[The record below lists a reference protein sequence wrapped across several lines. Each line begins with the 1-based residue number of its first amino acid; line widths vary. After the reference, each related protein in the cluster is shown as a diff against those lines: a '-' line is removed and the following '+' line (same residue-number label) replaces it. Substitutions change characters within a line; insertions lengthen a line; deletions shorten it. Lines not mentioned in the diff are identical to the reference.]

1 MIAPQVVSIV
11 TSSLVAK
18 GKSDSHPIAC
28 EWNDFSLECEK
39 YNLWGKVITEII
51 KIRHFDSYMT
61 DPLLLSTDL
70 KDYTPV

>member
-18 GKSDSHPIAC
+18 GKYDSHPIAC
-28 EWNDFSLECEK
+28 EWNDFSLEYET

-51 KIRHFDSYMT
+51 KIRHPDSNMT
-61 DPLLLSTDL
+61 DVLHL
-70 KDYTPV
+70 

>member
-18 GKSDSHPIAC
+18 GKYDSHPIAC
-28 EWNDFSLECEK
+28 EYNDFSLECEK

-51 KIRHFDSYMT
+51 KIRHFESYMT
-61 DPLLLSTDL
+61 DRLLLSTDL